1 MALNGMHTSATA
13 QQSCLIQ
20 SHKIFA
26 VKQMPSETYPRRVC
40 LPAPNCDPN
49 PAITLMIHIITKI
62 WRFLLWLIYATFLLN
77 CVKIG
82 REVFM

>member
-26 VKQMPSETYPRRVC
+26 VKQMPSETYPRRAAGYVC
-40 LPAPNCDPN
+40 LHLTV
-49 PAITLMIHIITKI
+49 TLT
-62 WRFLLWLIYATFLLN
+62 LP
-77 CVKIG
+77 
-82 REVFM
+82 